1 MHLLYLHGF
10 ASSAGS
16 SKGRF
21 FAERFARHG
30 LVLERPDFNGP
41 DFATLTVSRMVHQTE
56 AAIAS
61 LPPGPVVLMGS
72 SLGGLVAWHVAAR
85 AEARGDGVHRL
96 VLLAPAF
103 DFGVR
108 NLAAQADEGL
118 RRWRERGWWECDHHA
133 YGERLR
139 VGYSLYDDARRLDA
153 GGVAVSVPTLV
164 FQGRRDEVVDPAMV
178 AGFVAG
184 RPNVALRLVDDGH
197 QLLESLE
204 VIWAETERFLR
215 LPAAPS
221 APGGT
226 AGGVAASN
234 V

>member
-1 MHLLYLHGF
+1 MHVLYLHGF

-41 DFATLTVSRMVHQTE
+41 DFATLTVSRMIRQTE
-56 AAIAS
+56 ALIAGLS
-61 LPPGPVVLMGS
+61 PGPVVLIGS

-85 AEARGDGVHRL
+85 AEARGAGLERL

-103 DFGVR
+103 DFGR
-108 NLAAQADEGL
+108 RDLAEQADEGV

-133 YGERLR
+133 YGERLK
-139 VGYSLYDDARRLDA
+139 VGYALYEDARHLNA
-153 GGVAVSVPTLV
+153 EGVTVSLPTLV
-164 FQGRRDEVVDPAMV
+164 FQGRRDDIVNPAMV

-184 RPNVALRLVDDGH
+184 RPNVTCRLLDDGH
-197 QLLESLE
+197 QLLASLE
-204 VIWAETERFLR
+204 VIWAETARFLG
-215 LPAAPS
+215 LAPATS
-221 APGGT
+221 GPGGT
-226 AGGVAASN
+226 ASRVTASN